1 MRIGVAFFL
10 GLITDLPLN
19 TRRSDHAPLILR
31 AGVREENRRQKK
43 LFRFEA
49 YWLSSPECEAVVK
62 EGWTL
67 TTEGHTPFKVAM
79 CAAKLESWTSITF
92 GNVKKKIKE
101 AEEKLVNLQRG
112 VMGGVAL
119 ERCRTVSEELDNLH
133 LFEEFY
139 WHARARVNE
148 LKDGDRNTS
157 YFHHKA
163 SMRKSKNNIT
173 GIENADG
180 VRVHGRKDIEGVITN
195 YFTGLFTSEG
205 VENIVEALSDG
216 IYTVKS
222 AYWLGILGLRTLHN
236 TGSAENW
243 RYIWKING
251 PQKMKHFIWKA
262 CSKSMAVNSELH
274 RRHIIEDNY
283 CQRCREDVETVT
295 HAIFKCPTVRSVWE
309 NSSFWEEVQQI
320 GEESFEVFKR
330 VTEHY
335 SHHDVYTFSALAWAM
350 WTSRNKALFENSPHD
365 PILLATGF
373 SKYVSDFQ
381 VYSAKVFGGRRG
393 NGGISNS
400 TWKKPPAGTL
410 KINVDAATFDD
421 AVGLGVVAR
430 NSHGDIVFTGA
441 RRWRGR
447 WDSCIAEAAAI
458 HFGVELAI
466 RFGEA
471 KKLGKDPIVEGDH
484 HSDEDS
490 HSYYDENDSGRI
502 SLSEMNEEEDEGVH
516 TSTRSPTS
524 SPRAITY
531 GGELGFHRDA

>member
-1 MRIGVAFFL
+1 
-10 GLITDLPLN
+10 
-19 TRRSDHAPLILR
+19 
-31 AGVREENRRQKK
+31 
-43 LFRFEA
+43 
-49 YWLSSPECEAVVK
+49 
-62 EGWTL
+62 
-67 TTEGHTPFKVAM
+67 
-79 CAAKLESWTSITF
+79 
-92 GNVKKKIKE
+92 
-101 AEEKLVNLQRG
+101 
-112 VMGGVAL
+112 
-119 ERCRTVSEELDNLH
+119 
-133 LFEEFY
+133 
-139 WHARARVNE
+139 
-148 LKDGDRNTS
+148 
-157 YFHHKA
+157 
-163 SMRKSKNNIT
+163 
-173 GIENADG
+173 
-180 VRVHGRKDIEGVITN
+180 
-195 YFTGLFTSEG
+195 
-205 VENIVEALSDG
+205 
-216 IYTVKS
+216 
-222 AYWLGILGLRTLHN
+222 
-236 TGSAENW
+236 
-243 RYIWKING
+243 
-251 PQKMKHFIWKA
+251 
-262 CSKSMAVNSELH
+262 MAVNSELH

-466 RFGEA
+466 RFGYRDVWCESDA
-471 KKLGKDPIVEGDH
+471 LNVVQKIQQKQLGYNYVFLFI
-484 HSDEDS
+484 SS
-490 HSYYDENDSGRI
+490 II
-502 SLSEMNEEEDEGVH
+502 SLSSSFSSFICSHVKRGGNTVAHFLARTVPPEANEIVNFEQFPESIITLAEMDIG
-516 TSTRSPTS
+516 
-524 SPRAITY
+524 
-531 GGELGFHRDA
+531 